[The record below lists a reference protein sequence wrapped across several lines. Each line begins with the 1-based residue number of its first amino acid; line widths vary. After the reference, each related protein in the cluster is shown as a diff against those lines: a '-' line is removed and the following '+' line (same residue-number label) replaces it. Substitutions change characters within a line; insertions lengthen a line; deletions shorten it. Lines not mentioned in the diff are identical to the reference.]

1 MKLQGKGIL
10 KKLKSF
16 SNPKNVEGMTRFGI
30 SSKNT
35 YGVSIPVLR
44 KMEKEIGKDHQMAQE
59 LWASGVHEA
68 RILASMIDEIEKV
81 TEKQMDK
88 WVADFDSW
96 DVCDQCCLN
105 LLDKV
110 SFVDK
115 KIKSYARA
123 KEEFIKRTAFTLI
136 ACLAFHN
143 KELKDKDF
151 EKYFT
156 IIKNA
161 VIDERNYVRKAVNWA
176 LRQIGK
182 RNKVLN
188 KKAILAAEDIL
199 KTHQDNKTAK
209 WIANDALKELKSP
222 PVQKRLDR

>member
-1 MKLQGKGIL
+1 MRLQSENIL

-16 SNPKNVEGMTRFGI
+16 SNPKNVEGMARFGI
-30 SSKNT
+30 SAKNT

-44 KMEKEIGKDHQMAQE
+44 KMSKEIGKDHQMAQE

-68 RILASMIDEIEKV
+68 RILASMVDEIEKV
-81 TEKQMDK
+81 IEKQMDK

-110 SFVDK
+110 DFVDK
-115 KIKSYARA
+115 KIKNYAQA
-123 KEEFIKRTAFTLI
+123 KEEFVKRTAFTLI

-161 VIDERNYVRKAVNWA
+161 VTDERNYVRKAVNWA

-182 RNKVLN
+182 RNKILN
-188 KKAILAAEDIL
+188 KKAILTAEDIL
-199 KTHQDNKTAK
+199 KNHQDNKTAK
-209 WIANDALKELKSP
+209 WIAGDALRELKSSSI
-222 PVQKRLDR
+222 QRRLI